1 MNYCDGLFSKGA
13 AWLSVGVG
21 LSVPSELKVDV
32 HEHMHSKTH
41 MLISS
46 KVVLI
51 KWILI
56 NVLIQCVLLK
66 HAGLAT
72 GKERPCV
79 YNQDNISSH
88 SLEPR
93 FSISHKLFRPKR
105 SHKV

>member
-1 MNYCDGLFSKGA
+1 MVY
-13 AWLSVGVG
+13 SVRVLHGCQWVC
-21 LSVPSELKVDV
+21 VPSELKVGV
-32 HEHMHSKTH
+32 REHMHSNTH

-46 KVVLI
+46 KVV

-66 HAGLAT
+66 YAGLAT

-79 YNQDNISSH
+79 YNQHNISSH

-93 FSISHKLFRPKR
+93 FSISHNLFRPKR